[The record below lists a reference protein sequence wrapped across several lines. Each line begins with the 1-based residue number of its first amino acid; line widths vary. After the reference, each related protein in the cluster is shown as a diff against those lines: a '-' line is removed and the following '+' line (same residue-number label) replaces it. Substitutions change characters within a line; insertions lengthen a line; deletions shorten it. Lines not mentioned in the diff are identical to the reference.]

1 MENQEGEREL
11 VASLGNLQERRERED
26 SHWGG
31 LGRKGE
37 REFLYYLN
45 LRNDK
50 NALGIFLLKK
60 QNAVFSYFE
69 V

>member
-37 REFLYYLN
+37 RVFILFEF
-45 LRNDK
+45 
-50 NALGIFLLKK
+50 KK
-60 QNAVFSYFE
+60 
-69 V
+69 